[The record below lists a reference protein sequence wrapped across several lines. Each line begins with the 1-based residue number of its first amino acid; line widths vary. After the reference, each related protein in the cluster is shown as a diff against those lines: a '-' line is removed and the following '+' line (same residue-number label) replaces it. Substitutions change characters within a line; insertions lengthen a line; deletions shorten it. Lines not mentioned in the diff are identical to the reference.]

1 MSTARPARPAAA
13 PATPPATPPATR
25 NPTRTRRAVLDAA
38 ARGLVREGSGLSL
51 ATVARDAGVSKSG
64 LLHHFGSRDALL
76 HAVAVDSVE
85 AFRAQVLAQVD
96 LSENHAGQLLRAYVR
111 AMCDAVL
118 DDEAAT
124 ADHLVLWT
132 TLRDHPGVAALVE
145 HDLDRWETDLL
156 ADGADPDRVLVVR
169 LAAEGLAA
177 VAAQS
182 VPHARRLVPR
192 VRELLTGL
200 STGWP
205 AR

>member
-1 MSTARPARPAAA
+1 MSTAQPDR
-13 PATPPATPPATR
+13 PATR
-25 NPTRTRRAVLDAA
+25 NSPRTRRAVLDAA
-38 ARGLVREGSGLSL
+38 VRGLVREGSGLSL
-51 ATVARDAGVSKSG
+51 ATVAREAGVSKSG

-76 HAVAVDSVE
+76 HAVAVDSVD

-96 LSENHAGQLLRAYVR
+96 LSENHPGQLLRAYVR
-111 AMCDAVL
+111 ALCDAVL

-124 ADHLVLWT
+124 ADYLVLWT
-132 TLRDHPGVAALVE
+132 TLRDRPDVAALVE
-145 HDLDRWETDLL
+145 QDLDRWEVDLL

-169 LAAEGLAA
+169 LAAEGLAS

-192 VRELLTGL
+192 VRVLLTGL

-205 AR
+205 AAS